1 MNNANDLLDW
11 MTVALKNRWSSDET
25 YYNDM
30 GVNFFSEEELEEF
43 VEKVYDE
50 EMLCLLIFG
59 KKAGP
64 TLMMIFWKIT
74 F

>member
-1 MNNANDLLDW
+1 
-11 MTVALKNRWSSDET
+11 
-25 YYNDM
+25 M